1 MCKALEELKQDWK
14 QEGILLGKEEGIL
27 LGKAEGIA
35 LGKAEGKAEGIALGE
50 AKANENNIKTM
61 YKNGFD
67 EALISKALDLDIEY
81 VKSVLSK

>member
-27 LGKAEGIA
+27 LGEAK
-35 LGKAEGKAEGIALGE
+35 GKAEAYES
-50 AKANENNIKTM
+50 NIKTM
-61 YKNGFD
+61 YKNGASID
-67 EALISKALDLDIEY
+67 LISKLLEVDINY

>member
-14 QEGILLGKEEGIL
+14 QEGILLGK
-27 LGKAEGIA
+27 
-35 LGKAEGKAEGIALGE
+35 AEGKAEGIALGKEEGKAE
-50 AKANENNIKTM
+50 AYESNIKTM

-67 EALISKALDLDIEY
+67 AAIISKALDLDIEY

>member
-14 QEGILLGKEEGIL
+14 QEGILLGKEEGIAFE
-27 LGKAEGIA
+27 KES
-35 LGKAEGKAEGIALGE
+35 
-50 AKANENNIKTM
+50 NIKTM

-67 EALISKALDLDIEY
+67 AAIISKALDLDIEY

>member
-1 MCKALEELKQDWK
+1 MCKALEELQDWK
-14 QEGILLGKEEGIL
+14 QEGILLGK
-27 LGKAEGIA
+27 AEGIV
-35 LGKAEGKAEGIALGE
+35 LGE

>member
-14 QEGILLGKEEGIL
+14 QERILLGEARGKAEGIL
-27 LGKAEGIA
+27 LGKAEG
-35 LGKAEGKAEGIALGE
+35 KAEAYES
-50 AKANENNIKTM
+50 NIKTL